1 MSGRVCVLGVS
12 VLPLFLQGSH
22 YITVI
27 TLWYF
32 WRVFVFVKKIKII
45 TVESKHIKE
54 REYHIQKYPIH
65 SSESP
70 KCQYHYKINQST
82 PF

>member
-1 MSGRVCVLGVS
+1 MCVRGVGFS
-12 VLPLFLQGSH
+12 SISTRFPLYVG
-22 YITVI
+22 TVI

-45 TVESKHIKE
+45 NVESKHIKE

-70 KCQYHYKINQST
+70 TCQYHYKINQST